1 MEEKDIDAIIRLLDD
16 PDVVVYSIIEKKVL
30 EMGSA
35 IIPKLEK
42 HWENSLNEFLH
53 KRVEN
58 IIQKIQFTETSSGLI
73 DWKNN
78 ESDDLL
84 KGAYLIAKYQYP
96 DLDFNTLHEKI
107 EKLKRDAWIEL
118 RDHLTPL
125 EQIRILNYI
134 LFEVNK
140 FSGNNSNFYAPQ
152 NSYINHV
159 LETKKGNP
167 ISLAIIYS
175 VIAQKIGI
183 PVYGV
188 NLPKNFILAYVNKQK
203 TDNLVANNDDI
214 LFYVNPFNRGAVLG
228 KREID
233 YFLKQQKLPQDKI
246 FYKPCDN
253 IVTMQRLL
261 NNLIFSYEKLGYPE
275 KTADIQ
281 KLLAL
286 LGNPLTDET
295 EWE

>member
-140 FSGNNSNFYAPQ
+140 FSGNNSNLYAPQ

-159 LETKKGNP
+159 L
-167 ISLAIIYS
+167 
-175 VIAQKIGI
+175 
-183 PVYGV
+183 
-188 NLPKNFILAYVNKQK
+188 
-203 TDNLVANNDDI
+203 
-214 LFYVNPFNRGAVLG
+214 
-228 KREID
+228 
-233 YFLKQQKLPQDKI
+233 
-246 FYKPCDN
+246 
-253 IVTMQRLL
+253 
-261 NNLIFSYEKLGYPE
+261 
-275 KTADIQ
+275 
-281 KLLAL
+281 
-286 LGNPLTDET
+286 
-295 EWE
+295 